1 MKRDNTIGNRFYF
14 FLQGLAI
21 LTVLKIMFVNLK
33 IDNFILMQNDKLV
46 VVKKKKKKVKNDK
59 FYHVAIISNT
69 IEYF

>member
-14 FLQGLAI
+14 ILQGLAI

-46 VVKKKKKKVKNDK
+46 VVKKKKNGKKW
-59 FYHVAIISNT
+59 
-69 IEYF
+69 